1 MFHIEY
7 RVPGYDAVQV
17 ERFDNLRQAEAKYDD
32 LAGNTD
38 ITGLTQPFDPSE
50 RVVESAPSASVS
62 ISVELTSEV
71 PDVAD

>member
-17 ERFDNLRQAEAKYDD
+17 ERFDNLRQAEAKYDE

-50 RVVESAPSASVS
+50 RGTEPAPTASVS
-62 ISVELTSEV
+62 VSVEFDPGESNV
-71 PDVAD
+71 VD